1 MQAAT
6 LVADLH
12 ATHLHAVSWLAASLL
27 STALAQLGFKAY
39 FRSRNWA
46 WLVATIGLFALVPY
60 TTYRALQGLPLAT
73 VYVATT
79 LSQLLVVGVS
89 LALMGE
95 HYSRR
100 QWAGFALVLAGVLL
114 YNL

>member
-1 MQAAT
+1 MHVAEQQA
-6 LVADLH
+6 LE
-12 ATHLHAVSWLAASLL
+12 WLAASLL
-27 STALAQLGFKAY
+27 CTALAQLTFKAF
-39 FRSRNWA
+39 FRSKRWS
-46 WLVATIGLFALVPY
+46 WLAGTIALFTLVPY

-79 LSQLLVVGVS
+79 ISQLLVVGVS

-100 QWAGFALVLAGVLL
+100 QWAGFALVLAGVLV

>member
-1 MQAAT
+1 M
-6 LVADLH
+6 H
-12 ATHLHAVSWLAASLL
+12 AIEWLTASLL
-27 STALAQLGFKAY
+27 CTALAQLGYKAFFK
-39 FRSRNWA
+39 SRRWP
-46 WLVATIGLFALVPY
+46 WLAATIVLFALVPY

-73 VYVATT
+73 VYVAATI
-79 LSQLLVVGVS
+79 SQLLVVGVS

-100 QWAGFALVLAGVLL
+100 QWLGFALVLGGVLI

>member
-1 MQAAT
+1 MHG
-6 LVADLH
+6 ADPH
-12 ATHLHAVSWLAASLL
+12 AIAWLGASLL
-27 STALAQLGFKAY
+27 STALAQLAFKAY
-39 FRSRNWA
+39 FRSRRVA
-46 WLVATIGLFALVPY
+46 WLAATIALFALVPY
-60 TTYRALQGLPLAT
+60 TTFRALQGLPLAT

-79 LSQLLVVGVS
+79 ISQLLVVGAS

-100 QWAGFALVLAGVLL
+100 QWAGFGLVLAGVIL

>member
-1 MQAAT
+1 M
-6 LVADLH
+6 
-12 ATHLHAVSWLAASLL
+12 HAVEWLAASLV
-27 STALAQLGFKAY
+27 STALAQLAFKAY
-39 FRSRNWA
+39 FRARHWP
-46 WLVATIGLFALVPY
+46 WLAATVALFAAVPY

-89 LALMGE
+89 LAVMGE
-95 HYSRR
+95 RYSRR
-100 QWAGFALVLAGVLL
+100 QWLGFGLVLAGVVI